1 LTRRKREVMKIQHDG
16 NFGVSL
22 STNAHRYRKAKAK
35 HLTSDYAR
43 NSSGLRL
50 PKFENQNVGVDWK
63 DFSGP
68 SSLLRRAPP
77 GKTGAEWSYGNHPS
91 GKFFDPSLRSNLLV
105 STIRDKDYNLVGD
118 CGVTPEW
125 LNLETTNR

>member
-1 LTRRKREVMKIQHDG
+1 LTRRKHEGMKIQHDG

-22 STNAHRYRKAKAK
+22 STNAHEYRKAKAK

-50 PKFENQNVGVDWK
+50 PKYENQNVGVDWK

-77 GKTGAEWSYGNHPS
+77 GKTGTEWSYGNHPS

-105 STIRDKDYNLVGD
+105 STVRDKDYNLVGD
-118 CGVTPEW
+118 FGVTPEW